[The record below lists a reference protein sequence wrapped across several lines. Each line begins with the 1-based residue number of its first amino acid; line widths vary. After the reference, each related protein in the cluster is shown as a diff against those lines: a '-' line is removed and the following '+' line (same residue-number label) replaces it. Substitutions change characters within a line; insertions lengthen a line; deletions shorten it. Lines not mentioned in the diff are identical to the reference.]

1 MLHVAGFSFIYF
13 FIFLINSREELEKK
27 SGSHAGIW
35 DLAER
40 KVQREGRL
48 LREYT

>member
-1 MLHVAGFSFIYF
+1 MSRVFLLFIF
-13 FIFLINSREELEKK
+13 IIFLINSREELEKK